1 MDIQTGQGRNVDL
14 AVERC
19 ADAAKNIISRSDY
32 VHIKSNS
39 SVNGIASSGIM
50 CRMLIRLK
58 KGFHVSWGLNDLHA
72 LILSTN
78 LNSLTL
84 EFPDNLPLSASVYY
98 MVKAIDKRNLDLAGL
113 AVTACFYE
121 SAFDV
126 GERIIKESRNSGI
139 VDELKGAKFY
149 FEDVKESILYL
160 TEPILDISGDAEGV
174 DHFLKALDISGDVK
188 SLDKSKMSRLIS
200 LLILKS
206 IDQDEKQLVDNVIV
220 LNNELISTVHR
231 FMATIEVSIDA
242 PGLVLSL
249 CLKDDKALHDA
260 KTRLINNR
268 LQRIEELQSH
278 KDKKLKK

>member
-1 MDIQTGQGRNVDL
+1 MGIQTGQGGNVDL
-14 AVERC
+14 AVEC
-19 ADAAKNIISRSDY
+19 YADAAKNFISRSDY
-32 VHIKSNS
+32 IRVKSNS
-39 SVNGIASSGIM
+39 SANGIVSSGLM

-58 KGFHVSWGLNDLHA
+58 KGFHVSWGLRDLHA

-78 LNSLTL
+78 SNSLKL
-84 EFPDNLPLSASVYY
+84 EFPNNVPLSASVYY

-121 SAFDV
+121 SAFDI
-126 GERIIKESRNSGI
+126 GERIIKESRNCGI
-139 VDELKGAKFY
+139 VDVLKGAKFY
-149 FEDVKESILYL
+149 FDGVKESILYL
-160 TEPILDISGDAEGV
+160 TEPILDISGDAKAV
-174 DHFLKALDISGDVK
+174 DHFLKLLDISGDVK
-188 SLDKSKMSRLIS
+188 SLDRTKMSKLIS

-231 FMATIEVSIDA
+231 FVTTIEVCLDA

-249 CLKDDKALHDA
+249 CLKDGKALQDA
-260 KTRLINNR
+260 KIRLINNR

-278 KDKKLKK
+278 KR